1 MSAFKEELSV
11 PKKNTKRQASVLPLA
26 FIVSGLIL
34 LVAAIYFAL
43 NQSSVT
49 PAPTTEASGIPYPN
63 VPRISLADAKAAYDL
78 SSATFVDVRGEPYYS
93 QGHIQGALLIT
104 EAELDTAL
112 AQIDPQTWIITYC
125 T

>member
-1 MSAFKEELSV
+1 M
-11 PKKNTKRQASVLPLA
+11 PKKNIKRQASILPLA
-26 FIVSGLIL
+26 LIVSGLIL

-49 PAPTTEASGIPYPN
+49 PAPTSEAGSIPYSN
-63 VPRISLADAKAAYDL
+63 VPRISVADARAAFDL
-78 SSATFVDVRGEPYYS
+78 GSAVFMDVRGEPYYS
-93 QGHIQGALLIT
+93 QSHIQGAFSVT

-112 AQIDPQTWIITYC
+112 AQIDPQAWIITYC